1 MEYDWY
7 YEMSYVRD
15 EPEIADKGILVMV
28 PFCGTYGALNDLIDS
43 EVEQEAEWLEE
54 SQEEGYEDGF
64 YASFDMVSFLRDYVR
79 WIGEQCGLPSLKF
92 HHMSSPKEYNF
103 YTDSLYAS
111 VDKNELWELYEE
123 IRPSKAY
130 MAEVDLWTTPVD
142 GYIPFYKPW
151 ECYYES
157 IDDMNQGC
165 LLQLIL
171 NAKMTHYLNDDCQDP
186 DEDTTVNTLMLAYYF
201 SDDKSSLREYL
212 HY

>member
-1 MEYDWY
+1 M
-7 YEMSYVRD
+7 
-15 EPEIADKGILVMV
+15 
-28 PFCGTYGALNDLIDS
+28 T
-43 EVEQEAEWLEE
+43 
-54 SQEEGYEDGF
+54 
-64 YASFDMVSFLRDYVR
+64 
-79 WIGEQCGLPSLKF
+79 
-92 HHMSSPKEYNF
+92 SPKEYNF

-111 VDKNELWELYEE
+111 VDKNELWKLYEE

-130 MAEVDLWTTPVD
+130 MAEVSLWTTPVD

-171 NAKMTHYLNDDCQDP
+171 NAKMTHWCNNLCEDP

-201 SDDKSSLREYL
+201 SDDKASLSEYL